1 MNVLNIHSRNLNCS
15 KSVLWEIV
23 STLATREDKIWP
35 LEKWPPIRFKNGIKE
50 GAEGGHGPIRYKV
63 LQYEPGSKVVF
74 EFQRPLGFKGLHYFE
89 LHELTAGQTEFR
101 HTVSMQT
108 TGTGTLI
115 WLFAIRWLHDAL
127 LEDALD
133 KVENQLMNTSKRT
146 EWNFWVRFLWYCLK

>member
-74 EFQRPLGFKGLHYFE
+74 EFQRPLGF
-89 LHELTAGQTEFR
+89 
-101 HTVSMQT
+101 
-108 TGTGTLI
+108 
-115 WLFAIRWLHDAL
+115 
-127 LEDALD
+127 
-133 KVENQLMNTSKRT
+133 
-146 EWNFWVRFLWYCLK
+146 